1 MLNESSCYN
10 TVYLE
15 IFAQYILLRIKRSA
29 YFTWKYYVSENMD
42 HKKTNRITCQVRKK
56 STTRNCLLRREA
68 QTISTVKI
76 PTFNRKNISVLMSW
90 KILPALLHHARHAA
104 KQISLELRIFLC
116 FSTGIH
122 RHRGGSSQSVSIN
135 QFFYVC
141 PLMVIHLLDISHI
154 IITP

>member
-15 IFAQYILLRIKRSA
+15 IFAQYILLHIKRSA
-29 YFTWKYYVSENMD
+29 YFTRRYYASENMD

-76 PTFNRKNISVLMSW
+76 PTFNRKQISV
-90 KILPALLHHARHAA
+90 
-104 KQISLELRIFLC
+104 ELRIFLC

-135 QFFYVC
+135 QFFYLC
-141 PLMVIHLLDISHI
+141 PLMVIHLLDISH
-154 IITP
+154 T